1 MDHSLYTNNLEN
13 SLCCCQYVFSSGKTL
28 KNTLLIVLY
37 GGIMEWWSKRLTVFQ
52 VSELSSLIIICTV
65 VVTIKKAKQDKNR
78 WGYCKFFSAM
88 LLIAKY
94 WNLLPW
100 KNTPVHCYLKPHE
113 YRYSQTCIKWS
124 PKGNE
129 RVNESDPR
137 SNVHYL
143 SSSDL
148 FGTNIRLAS
157 SVGRALHRY
166 RRGHEF
172 KSRTGLNF
180 FQALFSLLPK

>member
-1 MDHSLYTNNLEN
+1 MMEQTAHRLSSFWT
-13 SLCCCQYVFSSGKTL
+13 QFSD
-28 KNTLLIVLY
+28 NYLY
-37 GGIMEWWSKRLTVFQ
+37 GSRDN
-52 VSELSSLIIICTV
+52 
-65 VVTIKKAKQDKNR
+65 KKAEQDKNR

-88 LLIAKY
+88 LLIVKY

-113 YRYSQTCIKWS
+113 YRYSRTCIKRS
-124 PKGNE
+124 PKGNG
-129 RVNESDPR
+129 VNESDPR

-148 FGTNIRLAS
+148 SGTNIRLAS

-180 FQALFSLLPK
+180 FQVLFSLLPK